1 MVVNHLAS
9 YLTLTAMVVIS
20 SLATPHALAQCNS
33 TDLELLCNEG
43 DMVNDAVFDCGF
55 SCFLSSDITAC
66 FAQCIGDAVP
76 QMSDGCVSCF
86 AEQSTCVSNNCFFAC
101 AFGSEAD
108 CEACVASNCQSSFE
122 SCAGIV
128 DLDQDGET
136 NICDCDDADASVY
149 PGAPATG
156 LGVDNNCDGMVVG
169 EEELPCPL
177 DLDGDLAVTVS
188 DVLSLLSEFGC
199 SEGCA
204 NDLNDD
210 GQVSVADVLVLLGG
224 YGMTC

>member
-1 MVVNHLAS
+1 MNHLAS
-9 YLTLTAMVVIS
+9 FLTLTATVVLS
-20 SLATPHALAQCNS
+20 SLATPNALAQCNS
-33 TDLELLCNEG
+33 MDLELLCNEG

-76 QMSDGCVSCF
+76 QMSEGCVSCF
-86 AEQSTCVSNNCFFAC
+86 AQQSTCVSNNCFFAC

-136 NICDCDDADASVY
+136 NICDCDDGDASVY
-149 PGAPATG
+149 PGAAATG
-156 LGVDNNCDGMVVG
+156 EGLDNNCDGIISD
-169 EEELPCPL
+169 EEAVACPL
-177 DLDGDLAVTVS
+177 DLDGDQAVTVS
-188 DVLSLLSEFGC
+188 DVLTLLSEFGC
-199 SEGCA
+199 AQDCS
-204 NDLNDD
+204 NDVSGD

>member
-1 MVVNHLAS
+1 MNVTSFWVIGPMLMALSLTKPTAS
-9 YLTLTAMVVIS
+9 
-20 SLATPHALAQCNS
+20 LAQCNTS
-33 TDLELLCNEG
+33 DFELLCNEG

-66 FAQCIGDAVP
+66 FAQCIGESLP
-76 QMSDGCVSCF
+76 QMSEGCVTCF

-108 CEACVASNCQSSFE
+108 CEACVASNCQSNFE
-122 SCAGIV
+122 VCAGVV
-128 DLDQDGET
+128 DFDQDGET
-136 NICDCDDADASVY
+136 NICDCNDDDASVY

-156 LGVDNNCDGMVVG
+156 LGVDNNCDGIISD
-169 EEELPCPL
+169 EEAVACPL
-177 DLDGDLAVTVS
+177 DLDGDQAVTVS
-188 DVLSLLSEFGC
+188 DVLTLLSEFGC
-199 SEGCA
+199 PQDCS
-204 NDLNDD
+204 NDISGD

>member
-1 MVVNHLAS
+1 MNFSS
-9 YLTLTAMVVIS
+9 YGVIGLMLMALSLTKPAVFF
-20 SLATPHALAQCNS
+20 AQCNAS
-33 TDLELLCNEG
+33 DFELLCNEG

-66 FAQCIGDAVP
+66 FAQCIAESIP
-76 QMSDGCVSCF
+76 QMSEGCVTCF

-108 CEACVASNCQSSFE
+108 CEACVAQNCQSNFE
-122 SCAGIV
+122 VCAGVV

-136 NICDCDDADASVY
+136 NICDCNDGDASVY
-149 PGAPATG
+149 PGAPGTG
-156 LGVDNNCDGMVVG
+156 EGLDNNCDGIIS
-169 EEELPCPL
+169 EEEAVACLL

-188 DVLSLLSEFGC
+188 DVLTLLSEFGC
-199 SEGCA
+199 AQDCN
-204 NDLNDD
+204 NDVSGD
-210 GQVSVADVLVLLGG
+210 GQVSVADVLALLGG